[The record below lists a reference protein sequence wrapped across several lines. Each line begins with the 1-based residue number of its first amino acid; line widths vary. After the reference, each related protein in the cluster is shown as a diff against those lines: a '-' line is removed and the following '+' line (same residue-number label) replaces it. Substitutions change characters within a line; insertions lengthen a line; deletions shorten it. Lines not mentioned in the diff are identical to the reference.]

1 MLHRHFGPW
10 TFMRVGTIDP
20 ARTPEGTVSEF
31 MPQAR
36 YAKAKTTP
44 LNPHGGGPFCRF
56 VVPDAPHRSGVYVL
70 TADDKMMYV
79 GKARDLAQRWGLS
92 GYGTIQ
98 PKNCYAGG
106 QSTNCKINAAVLRST
121 KASQRLDLFFLDTED
136 RHAIEARL
144 IADLHPRGTA
154 ADGSDRI

>member
-1 MLHRHFGPW
+1 MLPRDFGRW
-10 TFMRVGTIDP
+10 TFIHVGTIEP

-36 YAKAKTTP
+36 YAKSNTTP
-44 LNPHGGGPFCRF
+44 LNPHGRGPFCRF
-56 VVPDAPHRSGVYVL
+56 VVPDAPPRGGVYVL
-70 TADDKMMYV
+70 TADDKVMYI
-79 GKARDLAQRWGLS
+79 GKAQDLAQRWGLS

-121 KASQRLDLFFLDTED
+121 KASERLDLFFLDTED
-136 RHAIEARL
+136 RHAIEAWL
-144 IADLHPRGTA
+144 IADLRPPWNGRL
-154 ADGSDRI
+154 RF

>member
-79 GKARDLAQRWGLS
+79 GKARDLDDPAQELLRGRPVDELQDQRC
-92 GYGTIQ
+92 GAQVDKGQ
-98 PKNCYAGG
+98 P
-106 QSTNCKINAAVLRST
+106 AA
-121 KASQRLDLFFLDTED
+121 
-136 RHAIEARL
+136 
-144 IADLHPRGTA
+144 
-154 ADGSDRI
+154 